1 MFCNLYFMFAG
12 TAFTF
17 HFSCFRYFSPF
28 SVKSH
33 RFVVQTTLPSLLRSL
48 IVGETKAEISEDIGD
63 LTGFVGCMSACLNF
77 LWYHS
82 RWSRFFNRL
91 LDFKQFGTPPG
102 YVKVVRRGNLT
113 TLACILY
120 TIPGMLWYS
129 HLTHLDIPRCEGLN
143 REFGMKEACG
153 MVNPTWIPP
162 GYDRNGWRFW
172 VLYVLQCT
180 GIFVYLPSN
189 FVISNIPLEA
199 VGVIVTRINHLK
211 YHLKRCGSDLGR
223 LYHCVKYHQDIIE
236 YNKPNFINVYEI
248 NNQCRVSKELSDLV
262 QATMGTLLL
271 TGAVVIGSLG
281 SQVIKASTPKAVT
294 FILGYVTTI
303 FMVCHAGQKLINQVY
318 TTQIRKLR

>member
-1 MFCNLYFMFAG
+1 MYTLSKNKPFYCALVLLKAFFWYPSALKCSVTFILSSLVLRLLSTLAALGTLAHFVLNLTGLLFIF
-12 TAFTF
+12 
-17 HFSCFRYFSPF
+17 
-28 SVKSH
+28 
-33 RFVVQTTLPSLLRSL
+33 TTLPSLLNGL

-77 LWYHS
+77 LWHHS
-82 RWSRFFNRL
+82 RWSSFFNRL

-129 HLTHLDIPRCEGLN
+129 HLTHLDIPRCEALN

-162 GYDRNGWRFW
+162 GYDWRNGWRFW
-172 VLYVLQCT
+172 VLYVLQST
-180 GIFVYLPSN
+180 GIFVYLPST

-199 VGVIVTRINHLK
+199 VGVILTRIDHLK
-211 YHLKRCGSDLGR
+211 YHLKRCGSDLGK

-236 YNKPNFINVYEI
+236 YNK
-248 NNQCRVSKELSDLV
+248 Q
-262 QATMGTLLL
+262 TL
-271 TGAVVIGSLG
+271 TS
-281 SQVIKASTPKAVT
+281 
-294 FILGYVTTI
+294 
-303 FMVCHAGQKLINQVY
+303 
-318 TTQIRKLR
+318 